1 MNQNT
6 NGIQILQNSSIF
18 VLKPNFFIQNL
29 VLDVYQIFA
38 RKYFLHGWF
47 IRENK
52 KLDSSFS
59 TLFRNTVLPP
69 PEVAKNDIYVYHT

>member
-1 MNQNT
+1 MNRNT

-18 VLKPNFFIQNL
+18 VQNL

-52 KLDSSFS
+52 KLESSFS
-59 TLFRNTVLPP
+59 TLFRKTEQLPP